1 MDQLRIATIPG
12 DGIGVDTINEAVD
25 TLHTVAEVHGGL
37 RFTFD
42 RYPWGCQYY
51 LREGRMMP
59 EDALRILGDCDSILF
74 GAVGFPPVPDHISL
88 WGLLLPIR

>member
-37 RFTFD
+37 RF
-42 RYPWGCQYY
+42 
-51 LREGRMMP
+51 
-59 EDALRILGDCDSILF
+59 I
-74 GAVGFPPVPDHISL
+74 
-88 WGLLLPIR
+88 